1 MLRKLHRFISGNT
14 LIVDIQPK
22 VKHFNLEP
30 FLFGPWEDTDI
41 CSESCRLLQT
51 RTCEEV
57 NPRSSCQDISP
68 YRNGQTACHK
78 DPCPGRGCGKR
89 NVNFNVSIFLDLYT
103 FGNWSKPGP
112 YINLETD
119 EELYVQTILVP
130 CMFLR
135 HASSI

>member
-1 MLRKLHRFISGNT
+1 MLRKLHRCITGIT
-14 LIVDIQPK
+14 LIVDVQPK

-78 DPCPGRGCGKR
+78 DPCPGRGCGKW

-103 FGNWSKPGP
+103 FGNWSNDEKAPCVHKKRK
-112 YINLETD
+112 INQVYFIAQSWT
-119 EELYVQTILVP
+119 
-130 CMFLR
+130 
-135 HASSI
+135 SSAK